1 MMIDSYALALSA
13 IAAGTCLSLTFVW
26 GYHAGRKDQTPGD
39 RR

>member
-13 IAAGTCLSLTFVW
+13 LAAGICLAAAFVW
-26 GYHAGRKDQTPGD
+26 GYYVGRKDQTPGD